1 MTQFEKLKEETMPI
15 NSFTKMQAIVS
26 EQLCVDLENIAL
38 KSSFTEDLGAD
49 SLDVVEL
56 VMSFEE
62 AFDMKIPETVVIELD
77 CLEDALVFI
86 IENRFSQLL

>member
-1 MTQFEKLKEETMPI
+1 MTQFENLREETMPI
-15 NSFTKMQAIVS
+15 NIFTKMQAIVS
-26 EQLCVDLENIAL
+26 EQLCVELENVAL

-62 AFDMKIPETVVIELD
+62 AFDMKISETVVTELD

>member
-1 MTQFEKLKEETMPI
+1 MTQFENLKEETMPI
-15 NSFTKMQAIVS
+15 NIFTKMQAIVS
-26 EQLCVDLENIAL
+26 EQLCVDLDKVAL
-38 KSSFTEDLGAD
+38 KSSFTDDLGAD

-62 AFDMKIPETVVIELD
+62 AFDMKIPETVVTELD

>member
-1 MTQFEKLKEETMPI
+1 MTQFENLKEETMPI
-15 NSFTKMQAIVS
+15 NIFTKMQAIVS

-62 AFDMKIPETVVIELD
+62 AFDMKIPETVVTELD

>member
-1 MTQFEKLKEETMPI
+1 MTQFENLKEEIMPI
-15 NSFTKMQAIVS
+15 NIFTKMQAIVS
-26 EQLCVDLENIAL
+26 EQLCVDLDKVAL
-38 KSSFTEDLGAD
+38 KSSFTDDLGAD

-56 VMSFEE
+56 IMSFEE
-62 AFDMKIPETVVIELD
+62 AFDMKIPETVVTELG

>member
-1 MTQFEKLKEETMPI
+1 MTQFENLREETMPI
-15 NSFTKMQAIVS
+15 NIFTKIQAIVS
-26 EQLCVDLENIAL
+26 EQLCVELENVAL

-62 AFDMKIPETVVIELD
+62 AFDMKISETVVTELD